1 MLATADIHLV
11 LQKKSAADLVMP
23 SKLTSILAAG
33 GYALVTALP
42 GTSLYDIVAQHQMG
56 QLVKP
61 ESSEDLVKAID
72 FALSNDLEPVKKNA
86 RNYAEKHLSKEYI
99 LKSFENE
106 LINR

>member
-1 MLATADIHLV
+1 
-11 LQKKSAADLVMP
+11 
-23 SKLTSILAAG
+23 
-33 GYALVTALP
+33 
-42 GTSLYDIVAQHQMG
+42 MG